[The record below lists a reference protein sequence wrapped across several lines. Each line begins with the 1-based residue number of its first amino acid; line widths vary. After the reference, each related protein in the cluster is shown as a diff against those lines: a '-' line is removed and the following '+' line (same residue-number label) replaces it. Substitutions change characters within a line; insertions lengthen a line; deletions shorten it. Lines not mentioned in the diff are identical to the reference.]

1 MSRALAGVAKTGRT
15 NYNIRINARILAKH
29 LCKAKT
35 GDSKLTE
42 DCTRIV
48 AGSKPPP
55 VKGAIWN
62 HWQSAGFKVS

>member
-1 MSRALAGVAKTGRT
+1 MSRALADIAKTGRT

-29 LCKAKT
+29 LCKVNT

-48 AGSKPPP
+48 AGSKPP

-62 HWQSAGFKVS
+62 HWQGAGFKVS